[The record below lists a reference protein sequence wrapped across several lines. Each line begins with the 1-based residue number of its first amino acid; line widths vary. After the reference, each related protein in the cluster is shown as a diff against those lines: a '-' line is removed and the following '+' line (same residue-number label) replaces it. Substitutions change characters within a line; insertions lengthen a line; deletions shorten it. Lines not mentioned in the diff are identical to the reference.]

1 MPQYEY
7 YTNSQY
13 VGMGDGMQQRSL
25 SMTGYFDKGKRTRR
39 EQFLYDMDRVLPW
52 TRLVATIEPYYPKG
66 EGGRPPL
73 PLARML
79 RIYFLQQWYNLSDP
93 AAEEALYDSAAMR
106 RFAGVTS
113 DADVI
118 PDETTILNF
127 RRLLEKHELT
137 ATLFAQTN
145 AHLAEAGL
153 IVGRGT
159 IVDATIVHAP
169 SSTKNATGKRDPE
182 MHQTQKGKQ
191 WYFGMKVHTGTDADS
206 AVVHTL
212 TATPANVHDSQVL
225 GELLHGVEEQLIA
238 DAGYASKEAQALA
251 EQAGL
256 TWSVCERAGGGRAL
270 SERQKQRNR
279 RISKIRAFVEHPFYV
294 VKVLWGHAKVRY
306 KGIAKNLAQMYAL
319 FALANVFRLRHRLL
333 VLQG

>member
-1 MPQYEY
+1 
-7 YTNSQY
+7 
-13 VGMGDGMQQRSL
+13 MQQRSL

-39 EQFLYDMDRVLPW
+39 EQFLADMERVVPW
-52 TRLVATIEPYYPKG
+52 ARLIARIEPYYPKG

-79 RIYFLQQWYNLSDP
+79 RVYLLQQWYNLSDP

-127 RRLLEKHELT
+127 RRLLEKHELS
-137 ATLFAQTN
+137 ATLFAEIN

-159 IVDATIVHAP
+159 MVDATIVHAP

-191 WYFGMKVHTGTDADS
+191 WYFGMKVHAGTDADS
-206 AVVHTL
+206 ALVHTL

-225 GELLHGVEEQLIA
+225 GELLHGAEEEVIG
-238 DAGYASKEAQALA
+238 DAGYASKETQALA
-251 EQAGL
+251 EEVGL
-256 TWSVCERAGGGRAL
+256 TWRVCERAGGGRAL
-270 SERQKQRNR
+270 TARQKQRNR

-306 KGIAKNLAQMYAL
+306 KGIAKNLAQMYVL
-319 FALANVFRLRHRLL
+319 FALANLFRVRGRLL
-333 VLQG
+333 ALQE